1 MAEAI
6 RDKSRRRFVI
16 GLGASALL
24 MTPGARLLAAA
35 PARDLRFLHTHTGE
49 RASVTYFEA
58 GRYLEDGLAELNHLL
73 RDFRTGDATRIDPAL
88 FDVLHGVQQL
98 SGSTGTF
105 EIISGYRSPATNEA
119 LRKAGRGVARK
130 SQHTLGKAID
140 VRLTD
145 LDTAKLRDAGI
156 ALGRGGVG
164 YYASSDFVHLDTGRA
179 RRW

>member
-1 MAEAI
+1 MA
-6 RDKSRRRFVI
+6 
-16 GLGASALL
+16 GLGAGALML
-24 MTPGARLLAAA
+24 APGARLLAAE
-35 PARDLRFLHTHTGE
+35 RGRELSFLHTHTGE
-49 RASVTYFEA
+49 RATVTYFEG
-58 GRYLEDGLAELNHLL
+58 GRYLDDGLGELNYLL
-73 RDFRTGDATRIDPAL
+73 RDFRNGEVAPIDPSL

-119 LRKAGRGVARK
+119 LRRAGRGVVK
-130 SQHTLGKAID
+130 NSQHTLGKAVD

-156 ALGRGGVG
+156 AVGRGGVG
-164 YYASSDFVHLDTGRA
+164 YYASSDFVHLDTGRV